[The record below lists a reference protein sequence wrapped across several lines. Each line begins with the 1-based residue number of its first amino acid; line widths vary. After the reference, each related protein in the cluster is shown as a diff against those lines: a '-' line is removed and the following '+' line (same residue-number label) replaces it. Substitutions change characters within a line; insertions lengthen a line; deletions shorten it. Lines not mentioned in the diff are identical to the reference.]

1 MAKAIRS
8 LLERLFLLRELRH
21 WKAAARSAETADI
34 PALRVLRARAKSL
47 RNILDR
53 LIHKADE
60 RLALPALGSNIFPV
74 PHGTDW
80 SWRPALWRA
89 PLTLAGLASVA
100 TRTKLGDEVT
110 VHHDCIRSELS
121 LRQVRNTREADLAP
135 FGLSMDV
142 FAFDGTFL
150 SLVVELPPEALKD
163 LQKNHLIRVAAT
175 IEQEKPIEVFARLNV
190 THGPNTEQIVREL
203 PIKSAETM
211 VEFDLAYTNLNEK
224 RLEKAWLDLIFE
236 DPQMNQITLRDITFA
251 RCPRAEF

>member
-8 LLERLFLLRELRH
+8 FLERLFLLRELRH

-47 RNILDR
+47 RNILDQ

-80 SWRPALWRA
+80 YWRPDLWRA

-150 SLVVELPPEALKD
+150 SLVVELPPEALRD

-211 VEFDLAYTNLNEK
+211 VEFDLAYTKLNEK